1 MLPCDSL
8 KGPNKVKIIHVI
20 PNLENEASGPSYSV
34 PRLCD
39 ELKSLGEDVSLG
51 AFRTRDDISSANTSL
66 DTINRTYVKEFPL
79 GIGGR
84 KLGRSPA
91 LYRWLLSSVGD
102 DIVVFHNHGMWNL
115 MSLYV
120 SRLKYKGKTLIV
132 QSPRNALSPISL
144 KLGSRLKPSF
154 WRLFQ
159 KKALSKVDLFH
170 ATCEQEY
177 HDIRNLGYTQP
188 VAVIPNGIDPYDLDN
203 LCNEKQNKTRA
214 TLLFLARIHPDKNIE
229 ALLHAWSKIHGHFPN
244 WTLRIIG
251 PGDKSYVESL
261 QRLAKELKLENIEFA
276 GARMGP
282 DKWNEYRSASLYVLP
297 SLTENFGMTI
307 AEALTAGTPV
317 ICTTGTPWSGITGQ
331 GCGWWI
337 NSDKDALESALRMAL
352 AMDLNDLMKMG
363 AKGKEWVDQ
372 EFSWVNIGIKMQQT
386 YSWLGDDLDYVPDH
400 IRIYGKD

>member
-1 MLPCDSL
+1 M
-8 KGPNKVKIIHVI
+8 KIIHVI

-39 ELKSLGEDVSLG
+39 ELRSLGEDISLG
-51 AFRTRDDISSANTSL
+51 AFRTRDDISIANTSL
-66 DTINRTYVKEFPL
+66 DFINRTYVREFPL

-84 KLGRSPA
+84 KLGRSPL
-91 LYRWLLSSVGD
+91 LYRWLINSVGD
-102 DIVVFHNHGMWNL
+102 ETVVFHNHGMWNL
-115 MSLYV
+115 MALYV
-120 SRLKYKGKTLIV
+120 SRLKNKGKTFIV
-132 QSPRNALSPISL
+132 QSPRNALSPIAL
-144 KLGSRLKPSF
+144 KLGSRLKPIF

-170 ATCEQEY
+170 ATCEEEY

-188 VAVIPNGIDPYDLDN
+188 VAVIPNGIDPFDSDKLFK
-203 LCNEKQNKTRA
+203 EKKSKNKTRA
-214 TLLFLARIHPDKNIE
+214 TLMFLARIHPDKNIE
-229 ALLHAWSKIHGHFPN
+229 ALLRAWSNIHAHFLN

-261 QRLAKELKLENIEFA
+261 HRLAKDLKLENIEFV
-276 GARMGP
+276 GAKMGP
-282 DKWNEYRSASLYVLP
+282 DKWYEYRNASLYVLP
-297 SLTENFGMTI
+297 SLSENFGMTI

-317 ICTTGTPWSGITGQ
+317 ICTTGTPWSGITEK

-337 NSDKDALESALRMAL
+337 NADEDALESTLRAAL

-363 AKGKEWVDQ
+363 VKGKDWVDQ

-386 YSWLGDDLDYVPDH
+386 YSWLSGGLDTVPDH
-400 IRIYGKD
+400 IRIY